1 MARELAGKVV
11 WVTGASSGIG
21 EALAVAAAQSGAYL
35 ILTARRAPE
44 LERVRARC
52 PDPSCVRVLP
62 ADLTDFDPA
71 ALAAAASEP
80 FGPVDILVN
89 NAGWSQRGRFDET
102 RLEVYRQVMELDFFA
117 PLALTQAVLPAM
129 RQRGSG
135 QVVMIGSVLSR
146 IGTPMRTGYAA
157 AKHALAGFTQ
167 ALEAELW
174 SEGIQVTL
182 VMPGYIKT
190 NVSMNA
196 LGPDGLPHARLDQ
209 SIAKGLPPEVCAAA
223 IWKGVARQAPE
234 ITIGKERFAL
244 LAQRWL
250 PGLVRRV
257 LRRYRPQ

>member
-1 MARELAGKVV
+1 VTELAGRVV

-21 EALAVAAAQSGAYL
+21 EALAVSAAQAGAKL
-35 ILTARRAPE
+35 VLTARREQE

-52 PDPSCVRVLP
+52 PDPSRVLVLA
-62 ADLTDFDPA
+62 ADLTQFDPVT
-71 ALAAAASEP
+71 LCAAAAKP
-80 FGPVDILVN
+80 FGPIDILVN
-89 NAGWSQRGRFDET
+89 NAGWSQRGRFVET
-102 RLEVYRQVMELDFFA
+102 QMEVYRQVMELDFFA

-129 RQRGSG
+129 RERGSG
-135 QVVMIGSVLSR
+135 HVVMIGSVLSR

-174 SEGIQVTL
+174 SEGVKVAL
-182 VMPGYIKT
+182 VMPGYIRT

-209 SIAKGLPPEVCAAA
+209 SIAKGLPPEVCAAQ
-223 IWKGVARQAPE
+223 IWKGVARDAPE
-234 ITIGKERFAL
+234 ITVGKERFAL